1 MNSDTITRRYVL
13 FETTENGEP
22 VIFYT
27 NGRKTSLPY
36 MDINGSNG
44 DPDQALIDH
53 CASKYG
59 LTPTK
64 FEEIHRSDFKDWDE
78 EEERSYRA
86 IFLNAAEY
94 TGDFPPKSRFVP
106 KEEVYRTIRG
116 IQMSK
121 IENDRGTETQK
132 KLPLG
137 LI

>member
-13 FETTENGEP
+13 FETIEDGEP
-22 VIFYT
+22 VIFCT

-36 MDINGSNG
+36 IDTSGNNG

-53 CASKYG
+53 CTSKYG
-59 LTPTK
+59 LTPTRLEK
-64 FEEIHRSDFKDWDE
+64 IHKSDFRDWDE

-86 IFLNAAEY
+86 IFLNAVEY
-94 TGDFPPKSRFVP
+94 TGDFPPKSRFAP
-106 KEEVYRTIRG
+106 KEEVYETIQG

-121 IENDRGTETQK
+121 GENNGGIETQK
-132 KLPLG
+132 RLPIE